1 MRYREIIISALVGSV
16 AWADQAPAP
25 AASPRSANVEGV
37 IEPQADEALHRMSD
51 YLSTL
56 KSFRVDATTIDE
68 RVTTEGQKVQE
79 LKESHVAARRPNEM
93 RIDRRGPAGHV
104 VFRSDGKQYS
114 LDAPDKKVYAT
125 AAAPPTID
133 AAIDDARDRLQI
145 DAPGGDLM
153 VRDPYAALTDGL
165 ITGRYI
171 GREPVGMQMA
181 DHIAVTKKDVDY
193 QLWIAAGA
201 EPLPLRYVITTKD
214 VTGRPEATVELRNW
228 QPDAPIAED
237 SVAFT
242 PPPGS
247 KRVAFARPQSQGR
260 TQ

>member
-1 MRYREIIISALVGSV
+1 MRYRGIALSALVGSV
-16 AWADQAPAP
+16 AWANQPP
-25 AASPRSANVEGV
+25 GTEAAPRSTQTEGV
-37 IEPQADEALHRMSD
+37 IEPKADEALHRMSD
-51 YLSTL
+51 YVGSL

-68 RVTTEGQKVQE
+68 RVTTDGQKVQE
-79 LKESHVAARRPNEM
+79 IKESHVSARRPNAM
-93 RIDRRGPAGHV
+93 RVDRRGPAGHV
-104 VFRSDGKQYS
+104 VFRYDGKQYS

-171 GREPVGMQMA
+171 GREPIGNQMA

-193 QLWIAAGA
+193 QLWIAAGP

-214 VTGRPEATVELRNW
+214 LPGRPQAVVELRNW
-228 QPDAPIAED
+228 QPNAPITDD

-242 PPPGS
+242 PAPGAR
-247 KRVAFARPQSQGR
+247 RVAFARPQQQGR

>member
-1 MRYREIIISALVGSV
+1 MRYREIVLSALVGSV
-16 AWADQAPAP
+16 AWADQPP
-25 AASPRSANVEGV
+25 GTAAAPRSAQTEGV
-37 IEPQADEALHRMSD
+37 IEPKADEALHRMSD
-51 YLSTL
+51 YVGSL

-68 RVTTEGQKVQE
+68 RVATDGQKVQE
-79 LKESHVAARRPNEM
+79 VKESHVSARRPNEM

-104 VFRSDGKQYS
+104 VFRYDGKQYS

-165 ITGRYI
+165 VTGRYI
-171 GREPVGMQMA
+171 GREPIGQQMA

-193 QLWIAAGA
+193 QLWIAVGD
-201 EPLPLRYVITTKD
+201 EPVPLRYVITTKD
-214 VTGRPEATVELRNW
+214 LPGRPQATVELRNW
-228 QPDAPIAED
+228 QPNAPISDD

-242 PPPGS
+242 PSPGS
-247 KRVAFARPQSQGR
+247 KRVAFAKPQAQGR
-260 TQ
+260 NQ